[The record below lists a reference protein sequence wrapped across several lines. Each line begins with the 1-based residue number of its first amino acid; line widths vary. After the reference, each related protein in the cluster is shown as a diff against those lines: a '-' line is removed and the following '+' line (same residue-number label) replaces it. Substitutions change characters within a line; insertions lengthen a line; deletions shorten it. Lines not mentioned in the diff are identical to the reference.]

1 MPDLEDREQP
11 EPEVNAA
18 GAGQETT
25 HPPSTG
31 PTSTGLTSTGL
42 TSTGLTPTDLAL
54 LRELAPKLSPKGR
67 EIVHLLLA
75 VFSRDGRLDLNT
87 LLQMAGLMGGD
98 NSLSSSLA
106 TIMPLISTLGNQ
118 SGNQGLNPAMLASL
132 LNLLNR

>member
-31 PTSTGLTSTGL
+31 PTSTGL